1 MSSPNLRGPVPA
13 SALVTAT
20 LIVTA
25 LVGCSSPGS
34 STKTTDPA
42 WAMELVPDPTSTLER
57 TIMPKPAHPSLTVPA
72 AFTQVA
78 IRYEH
83 QDGRPVVVTRSQ
95 VGASGYGGEHVT
107 TVIGKDDGTI
117 YGYTRQTADFSAD
130 ALPSR
135 EEAEQAAFR
144 LLNSIDPAFA
154 QGLATQWI
162 DRHDETVADAN
173 GAPAIVSGMKVKT
186 RHTSGL
192 YTWVIVGADNK
203 IVTYE
208 RDVAWNTEH
217 SRRQTAMW
225 LHDAWV
231 TSRDRGG
238 AELGGMNAPL
248 KS

>member
-1 MSSPNLRGPVPA
+1 
-13 SALVTAT
+13 
-20 LIVTA
+20 
-25 LVGCSSPGS
+25 
-34 STKTTDPA
+34 
-42 WAMELVPDPTSTLER
+42 
-57 TIMPKPAHPSLTVPA
+57 MPKPAHPSLTVPA